1 VASTA
6 RSRKKVNKN
15 LNKSNNSNDSMSDEY
30 NNSESIERQNNRMLM
45 QVLLNN
51 LYKSEIPQAKKLTR
65 QNKPSNDPR
74 D

>member
-1 VASTA
+1 
-6 RSRKKVNKN
+6 
-15 LNKSNNSNDSMSDEY
+15 MSDEY